1 MDPVSS
7 DSNSC
12 AQLSLHPGE
21 LLLVL
26 ALARPDLASVLEVRV
41 EARRVQRRPAAG
53 LLRLHGVTEAVGG
66 LLLGDVALQRE
77 PREERHVEAR
87 DHRGARTLGLADLLW
102 ALNALELLD
111 LGGSRDFVEFTVAWT
126 RKFDYPAIRKECVTL
141 ESSTAYPIAL
151 KHD

>member
-1 MDPVSS
+1 MFWHQKRMIHSF
-7 DSNSC
+7 
-12 AQLSLHPGE
+12 SL
-21 LLLVL
+21 
-26 ALARPDLASVLEVRV
+26 
-41 EARRVQRRPAAG
+41 
-53 LLRLHGVTEAVGG
+53 LHGRQSGLGCGG
-66 LLLGDVALQRE
+66 WQDVALERE